1 MSELSVKTMPRNADM
16 TVSSYVDF
24 QLDDSTILELIAE
37 YNQVTGML
45 RLSRM
50 DCGTIQAEVGGGE
63 VEDVYFGCFKREI
76 EIDMRVDVRAQWTSR
91 VTHTV
96 EFNSKDEYD
105 EFMRN
110 PAMYLESEEGYQ
122 IVESVDTDDIDDIEI
137 LDIDVISTS
146 DE

>member
-24 QLDDSTILELIAE
+24 QLDDNTILELIAE

-63 VEDVYFGCFKREI
+63 VDEVFFGCFKREI
-76 EIDMRVDVRAQWTSR
+76 EVDMRVHVRAAWVSR
-91 VTHTV
+91 VAHTV
-96 EFNSKDEYD
+96 EFDNKDDYD
-105 EFMRN
+105 EFMRD
-110 PAMYLESEEGYQ
+110 PAAYLATERDYL
-122 IVESVDTDDIDDIEI
+122 IVEEIDVSDIDDIEI
-137 LDIDVISTS
+137 DSIDVISTS